1 MHTLS
6 IAKGQDE
13 RQILEYLEPLVR
25 DTGGRWSVTQSG
37 KGIHADF
44 HFKTFKQTWV
54 QILELIDWVERDDTD
69 TTTQPD

>member
-1 MHTLS
+1 MHTFS

-13 RQILEYLEPLVR
+13 KEILKYLEPLVR

-54 QILELIDWVERDDTD
+54 SAIRLFLFPYFHDIG
-69 TTTQPD
+69 